1 MPVKRGWNSWKDIA
15 SYLNRD
21 VRTVIRWERGK
32 GLPVHRI
39 PGGQRPPVF
48 AYREELEAWMNH
60 GPDPREPGAQP
71 LWEQTCKSH
80 VAHVKLFH
88 IPRPFRWPFRIVG
101 AVRQVLFK
109 RRLTYYSAVG

>member
-1 MPVKRGWNSWKDIA
+1 MPEDHAGKARLDSWKDIA

-39 PGGQRPPVF
+39 PGGQRHPVF

-71 LWEQTCKSH
+71 LGSKPVNTGG
-80 VAHVKLFH
+80 ARKLFH
-88 IPRPFRWPFRIVG
+88 IPRPFRWPFE
-101 AVRQVLFK
+101 
-109 RRLTYYSAVG
+109 